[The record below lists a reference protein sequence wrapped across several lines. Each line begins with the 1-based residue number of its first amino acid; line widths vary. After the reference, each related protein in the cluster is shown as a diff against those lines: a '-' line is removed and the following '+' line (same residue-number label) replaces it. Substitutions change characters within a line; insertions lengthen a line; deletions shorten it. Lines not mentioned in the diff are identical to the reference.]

1 MKTLSK
7 LEGQKWTLVIFVFD
21 RGFKI
26 DMILKAEDSS
36 I

>member
-1 MKTLSK
+1 MKTPLK

-21 RGFKI
+21 RGFQI
-26 DMILKAEDSS
+26 DMILKVEDSS